1 MAGPCRTDGDR
12 LVAIPDVSDR
22 SLLELFSLAGR
33 GAVVTGAARGLG
45 AQIVR
50 RLVEAGAGVIAGDLD
65 LAGVQALAA
74 ECRGGRVVPVALD
87 VADTPSLQRAGDR
100 AVAEFG
106 SLDIWINNA
115 GIFPTTGPAIDADDD
130 FIDHMLVVNA
140 RGTFAGAREAA
151 KRMTG
156 GGVIVNLASTAGF
169 TASSGISA
177 YVASKHAV
185 VGITKALALEFG
197 PRNIRVLGVAPA
209 VIDTPGV
216 RHELEPMK
224 ESGLDVIA
232 KLALSP
238 LGRIGVPDD
247 IARVVV
253 FCCSD
258 LAMYMTGS
266 VVAVDAGR
274 MI

>member
-1 MAGPCRTDGDR
+1 M
-12 LVAIPDVSDR
+12 AIPDVSDR
-22 SLLELFSLAGR
+22 SLLDLFSLAGR

-50 RLVEAGAGVIAGDLD
+50 RLVEAGAGVIAGDVD
-65 LAGVQALAA
+65 LAGVETLAA
-74 ECRGGRVVPVALD
+74 EGLGGRVVPVALD
-87 VADTPSLQRAGDR
+87 VVDTPSLERAGDR
-100 AVAEFG
+100 AISEFG

-115 GIFPTTGPAIDADDD
+115 GIFPTTGPAIDADDE
-130 FIDHMLVVNA
+130 FIDRMLVVNA

-151 KRMTG
+151 KRMSG
-156 GGVIVNLASTAGF
+156 GGVIINLASTAGF
-169 TASSGISA
+169 RASNGISA
-177 YVASKHAV
+177 YVAAKHAV

-197 PRNIRVLGVAPA
+197 PRNIRVLGVAPT

-224 ESGLDVIA
+224 ESGLDVMA
-232 KLALSP
+232 KLGLSP

-247 IARVVV
+247 VARVVL

-274 MI
+274 LI

>member
-1 MAGPCRTDGDR
+1 MA
-12 LVAIPDVSDR
+12 VPDVSDR
-22 SLLELFSLAGR
+22 SLLDLFSLKGR

-50 RLVEAGAGVIAGDLD
+50 RLSEAGAGVIAGDLD
-65 LAGVQALAA
+65 LAGAEGVAA
-74 ECRGGRVVPVALD
+74 ECSGGRVVPLALD
-87 VADTPSLQRAGDR
+87 VVDTSSLQHAADR

-106 SLDIWINNA
+106 SLDMWINNA
-115 GIFPTTGPAIDADDD
+115 GIFPTTGPAIDVEDD
-130 FIDHMLVVNA
+130 FIDRMLIVNA

-151 KRMTG
+151 KRMSG

-169 TASSGISA
+169 TASNGISA

-197 PRNIRVLGVAPA
+197 PLDIRVLGVAPT

-224 ESGLDVIA
+224 ESGLDVMT
-232 KLALSP
+232 KLAISP
-238 LGRIGVPDD
+238 LGRIGVADD

-258 LAMYMTGS
+258 LAMYMTGT

-274 MI
+274 LI